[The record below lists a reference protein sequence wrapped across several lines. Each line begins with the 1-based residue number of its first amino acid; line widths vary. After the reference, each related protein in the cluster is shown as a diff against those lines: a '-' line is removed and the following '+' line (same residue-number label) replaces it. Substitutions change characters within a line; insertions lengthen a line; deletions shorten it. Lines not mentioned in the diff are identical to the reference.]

1 MAVRDVPLAEFL
13 AWTEPGDRDWS
24 WNSQF
29 RYLQDPDNGH
39 TDRLREIFW
48 SLTYDGQREPVQVGP
63 DSRLWDGHHRVW
75 ALVALSAP
83 TIRVEYVE

>member
-48 SLTYDGQREPVQVGP
+48 SLTYDGQKEPVQVGP

-75 ALVALSAP
+75 ALVASGAR
-83 TIRVEYVE
+83 TIRVDYVE